1 MVQRGFSVCYGT
13 WHAVSYPWSLV
24 AANPAALEGQYT
36 NRYLG
41 LPLPCTLIG
50 GHSSGIAMWLIET
63 STLKLKFVGEAEK
76 GSYAVL
82 SHTWGEEEVSF
93 EQFRNLSPTGLT
105 AFSKIAKTCEIALQ
119 NGLAYAWVDT
129 CCIDKSSSA
138 ELSEAINSMFKYYQD
153 SAFCI
158 ALISD
163 LPGSSSTSTLEA
175 DFESRF
181 PRCRWLTR
189 GWTLQELI
197 APPRVLFYDSTWT
210 FRGSKYDWKPL
221 LVRETG
227 VDEAILDS
235 PSGLRSIPVAR
246 RMSWASRRQTTRV
259 EDLAYCLFGIF
270 DVNMPLIYG
279 EGRKAFMRLQ
289 EEIAKD
295 SYDLSLFAWQQ
306 QGSSPNYRGILAQ
319 SVTEF
324 SHCRDIKYRIRGG
337 MIPTEFALTNRGL
350 RIETALVDVPTV
362 SDNLILNLGVS
373 YRDDWPIHTSRG
385 WIGVYLAQTRD
396 GFVRASP
403 DVLFQAGSPDRL
415 RCAPGFIYIRKML
428 DPSESVD
435 IARRFERSIRLEVG
449 SSPSWPGAIT
459 MESVSPKGLWVENH
473 ASFLHQGRGI
483 NAYVRFKVRFPD
495 GIIHPIIVACSTMG
509 TPVCAI
515 WHSHDPLFQ
524 AVDWFLKNC
533 NERADFVATDYL
545 RFHFLS
551 REPDRYSSK
560 ALKYFQSPV
569 TDVFTTISAE
579 LKEHRDEGG
588 QLLFI
593 LHVIPGTRTS
603 RQQDIATA

>member
-1 MVQRGFSVCYGT
+1 
-13 WHAVSYPWSLV
+13 
-24 AANPAALEGQYT
+24 
-36 NRYLG
+36 
-41 LPLPCTLIG
+41 
-50 GHSSGIAMWLIET
+50 MWLIET

-76 GSYAVL
+76 GSYAAL
-82 SHTWGEEEVSF
+82 SHTWEEEEVTF
-93 EQFRNLSPTGLT
+93 EQFRNLSTTGHQDLRRQRG
-105 AFSKIAKTCEIALQ
+105 FVKIAKTCEIALQ
-119 NGLAYAWVDT
+119 YGLSYAWVDT

-158 ALISD
+158 AFISD
-163 LPGSSSTSTLEA
+163 LPGSSNASTLNA
-175 DFESRF
+175 DFESLF

-210 FRGSKYDWKPL
+210 FRGSKYDWKQL
-221 LVRETG
+221 LFRETG

-235 PSGLRSIPVAR
+235 PRGLRSIPVAR
-246 RMSWASRRQTTRV
+246 RMSWASKRQTTRI

-295 SYDLSLFAWQQ
+295 SCDLSLFAWQQ
-306 QGSSPNYRGILAQ
+306 QDISPSYRGILAQ

-324 SHCRDIKYRIRGG
+324 SHCREIKYRIKGV

-350 RIETALVDVPTV
+350 RIEIALVDVPTV
-362 SDNLILNLGVS
+362 SDDFVLNLGVS
-373 YRDDWPIHTSRG
+373 YRDDWPTGTSRG

-415 RCAPGFIYIRKML
+415 RCPPKLIYIRKTL
-428 DPSESVD
+428 DPSESADVE
-435 IARRFERSIRLEVG
+435 RRFERAIMLEVG
-449 SSPSWPGAIT
+449 RSPELPGAVI
-459 MESVSPKGLWVENH
+459 MESVAPKGLWVENN

-483 NAYVRFKVRFPD
+483 NVYVRFKVRLPD
-495 GIIHPIIVACSTMG
+495 GTIQPIIVACSTME

-515 WHSHDPLFQ
+515 WHSRDRVWG
-524 AVDWFLKNC
+524 AVERFLRNS
-533 NERADFVATDYL
+533 NEMADFVATDYL

-551 REPDRYSSK
+551 REPDSYSSK
-560 ALKYFQSPV
+560 AITYFESPV
-569 TDVFTTISAE
+569 TDVVTTISAE
-579 LKEHRDEGG
+579 LKEYRDMGG
-588 QLLFI
+588 QLKFL
-593 LHVIPGTRTS
+593 LHVLPGIQTG
-603 RQQDIATA
+603 RQQNMITA